1 MIIDILL
8 ALLLAS
14 VPVAAFTYLVF
25 DWSVATGRLKPFEGD
40 KDLQQ
45 QFKDHRKARKD
56 EKKRVKAAKKSG
68 EEIKIEKAEK
78 PMFHKDTGWDLLH
91 SKLMF
96 FGGGFYGTMAL
107 LAYAIVEI
115 EEIFGFLAIVF
126 EPGRWFANLGIDLII
141 GFIINSITNIVA
153 AFVWF
158 KTLGDYV
165 PYDNVFIWI
174 GAAYFGYVVALHS
187 VGADGDTLKARF
199 SFGLQTTLQ
208 RARDWVLSTLGL
220 GSDKTKQ

>member
-25 DWSVATGRLKPFEGD
+25 DWSVATGRLRPFEGD
-40 KDLQQ
+40 KDLQK
-45 QFKDHRKARKD
+45 QFKEHRKTRKA
-56 EKKRVKAAKKSG
+56 ERKQERAAKKAG
-68 EEIKIEKAEK
+68 KTKK
-78 PMFHKDTGWDLLH
+78 PKSDKPLFHKDTGWDLLH

-107 LAYAIVEI
+107 LAYAVVEI

-126 EPGRWFANLGIDLII
+126 EPGRWFANLGFDLII
-141 GFIINSITNIVA
+141 QFIINSVMNLVA

-165 PYDNVFIWI
+165 PYGNAFVWI

-187 VGADGDTLKARF
+187 VGAPGDGVQARF
-199 SFGLQTTLQ
+199 TTGLKTTLEQ
-208 RARDWVLSTLGL
+208 ARDWTLSTLGL
-220 GSDKTKQ
+220 GGDKTKH